1 MKEVRDSNSN
11 EWMKGSLKLLNK
23 KQVVCPLQFL
33 CHNTKAKHFIGNK
46 FHSVKI
52 NFARRVSGARLHCLT
67 VAATRPIEGVAVV
80 ALVNDSSPDQVGNR
94 SRGNNPFSSKS
105 LQDHFTIVEH
115 GITGCVDWA
124 TCTGIR
130 QKNKHIRRR
139 ATREIE
145 KRVDR
150 VKCSCKNPS

>member
-52 NFARRVSGARLHCLT
+52 NYARRVSVARLHRLG
-67 VAATRPIEGVAVV
+67 VAATRPMEGGAVV
-80 ALVNDSSPDQVGNR
+80 AVMNDSSVGQVGNR
-94 SRGNNPFSSKS
+94 SRGNSPFSLLR
-105 LQDHFTIVEH
+105 LQDHFTKVEH
-115 GITGCVDWA
+115 GIASLAISGCV
-124 TCTGIR
+124 G
-130 QKNKHIRRR
+130 
-139 ATREIE
+139 
-145 KRVDR
+145 
-150 VKCSCKNPS
+150 